1 MLLLLL
7 LVLTPPDSDR
17 ACTGLKPDRGSAVSN
32 LADKGPDGGGEVSE
46 YLGILCFETSG
57 EVLGLGLEMSS
68 RPAWDLALKRSPGC
82 ALG

>member
-1 MLLLLL
+1 MLLL

-17 ACTGLKPDRGSAVSN
+17 TCTGLKPDRGSAVST
-32 LADKGPDGGGEVSE
+32 LAGRGPVGGGEVSE
-46 YLGILCFETSG
+46 YLVVLCFETSG

-68 RPAWDLALKRSPGC
+68 RPKGDLALRTSPGF